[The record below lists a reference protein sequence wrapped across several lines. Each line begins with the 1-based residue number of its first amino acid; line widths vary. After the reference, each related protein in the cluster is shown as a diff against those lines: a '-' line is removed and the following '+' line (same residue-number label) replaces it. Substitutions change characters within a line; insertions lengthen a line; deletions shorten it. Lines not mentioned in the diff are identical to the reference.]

1 MIEGLAGSLLG
12 WLPMLAAMLVV
23 WGGLIALVW
32 LLFGSPPA
40 TPDEP
45 LTADHILDQ
54 RYARGRHRRGR
65 VADPPRRPRHD
76 RLTPSAPDT

>member
-54 RYARGRHRRGR
+54 RYARGDIDEAEWRTRR
-65 VADPPRRPRHD
+65 ADPG
-76 RLTPSAPDT
+76 TTA